1 MSADAIITLVVVGI
15 ALFLFVTEYYTVD
28 VVALGIM
35 CALVLTGVISP
46 REGVSGFANSATVTV
61 ASLFVVSDAVIQSG
75 LTRKLSP
82 LFSWLLGL
90 GYTRAIPGM
99 SALIGGMSG
108 FINNTPIVAT
118 FIPVASSAAKRNNY
132 APARYL
138 IPLSYVAIFGGTC
151 TLIGTST
158 NLLVSGIASDAGE
171 AGFSMFLFLPMGL
184 VFVCVGTL
192 YLCLFGR
199 KLVPERASD
208 QDFAESGRIHDFE
221 VEVRVNDLPEQ
232 AGCAIE
238 DVFKREN
245 REGAIKV
252 LQVRRED
259 KIWKHPDA
267 NFELKEGDLLHLR
280 GDMER
285 IQTLIEKD
293 WLTATKRGEE
303 AHFDAEKTKLVQL
316 VLLPQST
323 LRDRKLGET
332 RFLDRYRA
340 EVLAVRSRGRERFSK
355 LEDLVLHAGDILL
368 VQTDEAGLKQ
378 LREAE
383 SRPEAPF
390 LSLEHRDL
398 GNFKP
403 SRMWFVAA
411 LLVALVTAAAAG
423 LVPIMI
429 AALSAVVI
437 LNLTRI
443 TTMQKA
449 YQAIDWKVI
458 FLIAGALSMGKAIES
473 SGIADML
480 SGFLVGGIGADL
492 GAVAVISALY
502 LSTFI
507 LTEVMSNNAAAAI
520 MAPIAISAAQAMEV
534 SSTPLLLAVAF
545 AGSASLS
552 TPVGYQT
559 NTMVYS
565 AGNYRFTD
573 FTRVGL
579 PLNLIF
585 WILASCLLP
594 VFYPL

>member
-1 MSADAIITLVVVGI
+1 MSADAIITLVVIGI
-15 ALFLFVTEYYTVD
+15 ALFLFITEYYTVD
-28 VVALGIM
+28 VVALGII

-61 ASLFVVSDAVIQSG
+61 ASLFVISDAVIQSG

-82 LFSWLLGL
+82 LFSRLLGF
-90 GYTRAIPGM
+90 GYTRTISGM
-99 SALIGGMSG
+99 SALVGGLSA

-118 FIPVASSAAKRNNY
+118 FIPVASSAAKRNEY
-132 APARYL
+132 PPARYL

-171 AGFSMFLFLPMGL
+171 PGFSMFQFLPMGL

-199 KLVPERASD
+199 NLVTERASD

-221 VEVRVNDLPEQ
+221 VEVCVNEIPEKAGRV
-232 AGCAIE
+232 IE
-238 DVFKREN
+238 KMFGRDKE
-245 REGAIKV
+245 EGVVKV
-252 LQVRRED
+252 LQIRRED
-259 KIWKHPDA
+259 KVWKHPDA
-267 NFELKEGDLLHLR
+267 DFELKEGDLLHLR

-285 IQTLIEKD
+285 IQALIEKE
-293 WLTATKRGEE
+293 WLSATKQSEE
-303 AHFDAEKTKLVQL
+303 AHFEDEKTKLVQL
-316 VLLPQST
+316 VLLPQSS

-340 EVLAVRSRGRERFSK
+340 EVLAVRSRGREHFSK
-355 LEDLVLHAGDILL
+355 LENLVLHSGDILL
-368 VQTDEAGLKQ
+368 VQTDEAGLNQ

-383 SRPEAPF
+383 SQPEAPF

-403 SRMWFVAA
+403 SRMWFVAT
-411 LLVALVTAAAAG
+411 LLVGVVTVAAMG
-423 LVPIMI
+423 WVPIMI

-449 YQAIDWKVI
+449 YRAIDWKVI
-458 FLIAGALSMGKAIES
+458 FLIAGALSMGKAIET
-473 SGIADML
+473 SGIGDIL
-480 SGFLVGGIGADL
+480 SGFLVDGIGADL

-520 MAPIAISAAQAMEV
+520 MAPIGIAAAQAMAV